1 VSGQDLERLMK
12 ANESACVARQSFPF
26 GPGNTRNRDHTT
38 NLQGAA
44 ALHAQRNMRT
54 AIENDPRFEGTP
66 FTATTAAAVRLTRG
80 GACAEFAE
88 AAFAEHAAKLEPGH
102 VVERRSRPE
111 EIKHNTHGWVA
122 ERPPGADDAHQLV
135 LDSWA
140 EGVAPFQPDSHLRD
154 TRYRVLQSAA
164 PDDAPVIRQA
174 IEDTIRD
181 TADLQQLANETVAG
195 HTALLEQSRPQQATR
210 PHSLNPEFASRVRVM
225 LDTEVQRSDTALEAH
240 AKTAQAA
247 RNLDAAVSVLMQRSD
262 MSSER
267 ARELAPE
274 LLQRTAETA
283 ATASSQRLMFT
294 DERE

>member
-1 VSGQDLERLMK
+1 MRRCGAQLRRRGHNLACRDPRQRRVLQSHCMGCISSRPSKPIEARPTTSPEPAALSPGAQPHSTPPPEQRLSRVQVPLQLTPRSLQRTDEYRLMRAVDSRPVSGQDLERLMK

-26 GPGNTRNRDHTT
+26 GPGNTRNRDNTT

-181 TADLQQLANETVAG
+181 TADLQQLAN
-195 HTALLEQSRPQQATR
+195 
-210 PHSLNPEFASRVRVM
+210 
-225 LDTEVQRSDTALEAH
+225 
-240 AKTAQAA
+240 
-247 RNLDAAVSVLMQRSD
+247 
-262 MSSER
+262 
-267 ARELAPE
+267 
-274 LLQRTAETA
+274 
-283 ATASSQRLMFT
+283 
-294 DERE
+294 